1 MADALS
7 HSMVPLHEVL
17 SVPQALKE
25 LEPWGIQS
33 EYDFNKLPLIAIDD
47 PALVSA
53 SQRATGSGAQWPA
66 GQVVRVTR
74 RSAYTGVSVAYRL
87 VVPTSAFGRI
97 AATEG
102 VVFEQDE
109 EAEDQEEEQ
118 EEGFSDDDM
127 LGVITEEDNYIPT
140 DAEIDQM
147 MDSQTGSIRL
157 ATDEEEE
164 END

>member
-17 SVPQALKE
+17 SVKEALKE

-87 VVPTSAFGRI
+87 VVPTSAFGRT
-97 AATEG
+97 AATGG
-102 VVFEQDE
+102 VVFEQE
-109 EAEDQEEEQ
+109 EEEQDQEQ

-140 DAEIDQM
+140 DAEIEQM

-164 END
+164 QND

>member
-17 SVPQALKE
+17 SLQKALEE
-25 LEPWGIQS
+25 LRPWGIES
-33 EYDFNKLPLIAIDD
+33 ENDFNKLPLIAIDD

-87 VVPTSAFGRI
+87 AVPTSAFGRT

-102 VVFEQDE
+102 VVFEQEEVQVQDE
-109 EAEDQEEEQ
+109 EV
-118 EEGFSDDDM
+118 SDDGI

-140 DAEIDQM
+140 DAEIEKM

>member
-17 SVPQALKE
+17 SLQKALEE
-25 LEPWGIQS
+25 LRPWGIES
-33 EYDFNKLPLIAIDD
+33 ENDFNKLPLIAIDD

-87 VVPTSAFGRI
+87 VVPTSAFGRT
-97 AATEG
+97 AATGG
-102 VVFEQDE
+102 VVFEQ
-109 EAEDQEEEQ
+109 EEEPQGQ
-118 EEGFSDDDM
+118 EEGFSDDDDM

-140 DAEIDQM
+140 DAEIEKM

>member
-17 SVPQALKE
+17 SVKEALKE

-33 EYDFNKLPLIAIDD
+33 EYDFNKRPLIAIDD

-87 VVPTSAFGRI
+87 VVPTSAFGRT
-97 AATEG
+97 AAPGG
-102 VVFEQDE
+102 VVFEQE
-109 EAEDQEEEQ
+109 EEEQAQEQ

-140 DAEIDQM
+140 DAEIEQM

-164 END
+164 QND

>member
-17 SVPQALKE
+17 SVQEALRE

-74 RSAYTGVSVAYRL
+74 RSAYAGVSVAYRL
-87 VVPTSAFGRI
+87 VVPTSAFGRT
-97 AATEG
+97 AATGG
-102 VVFEQDE
+102 VVFEQE
-109 EAEDQEEEQ
+109 EEEQALEQ
-118 EEGFSDDDM
+118 EEGFSDEDM

-140 DAEIDQM
+140 DAEIEQM
-147 MDSQTGSIRL
+147 MDTQTGSIRL

>member
-17 SVPQALKE
+17 SVKEALKE

-53 SQRATGSGAQWPA
+53 SQRANGSGAQWPA

-74 RSAYTGVSVAYRL
+74 RSAYTGVSVGYRL
-87 VVPTSAFGRI
+87 VVSTSAFGRT
-97 AATEG
+97 AATG
-102 VVFEQDE
+102 GIVFE
-109 EAEDQEEEQ
+109 QEEEQ
-118 EEGFSDDDM
+118 VQDQEEKEGFSDDDM
-127 LGVITEEDNYIPT
+127 LGAITEEDNYIPT
-140 DAEIDQM
+140 DAEIEQM

-164 END
+164 QND